1 MHQECASKGRGWHKS
16 RVCLLCLLLDLA
28 CRLSWWASALCNAG
42 LPPAAFSE
50 ALGCLASLD
59 IPGYDYSQLLR
70 ATRLHTFLAEL
81 ARGDSSAVQSEV
93 VEAVGLLCSDAA
105 SAEMLASAG
114 LVSWA

>member
-1 MHQECASKGRGWHKS
+1 MQAR
-16 RVCLLCLLLDLA
+16 R
-28 CRLSWWASALCNAG
+28 

-81 ARGDSSAVQSEV
+81 ARSDSSAVQSEV